1 MYDFSELKQIPLSEI
16 WKHEARD
23 FTPWLAKN
31 IQKLGDALKLDLELI
46 DTEASVGDF
55 SLDLLAQVKG
65 RSIIVI
71 IENQFNQTNHDH
83 LGKLLTYAA
92 GYDAS
97 IIVWISETIRDEH
110 RQALEWLNQRTDTET
125 QFFGIVLEVV
135 QIDDSKPALNF
146 KLVVFP
152 NEWQKSKRQESS
164 TNRSARGEKYKT
176 YYQALIDELVKQD
189 FTRPRTPSTDN
200 WFNFSSGIKAGIQ
213 FGVQFP
219 RGNKVL
225 AYINIGK
232 ELGENRIAIFN
243 ALEDRKAEIE
253 AEFGEQLEWNRD
265 QEVSLSTIAT
275 SRDGSIESSED
286 ELKEIREWHIT
297 NLLKLKAVFQ
307 PEIERALETLNS
319 SEPEDLV

>member
-1 MYDFSELKQIPLSEI
+1 MMYDFSDLKQIPLSEI
-16 WKHEARD
+16 WKHEAND
-23 FTPWLAKN
+23 FTPWLAEN
-31 IQKLGDALKLDLELI
+31 IHKLGDALKLDLELI

-71 IENQFNQTNHDH
+71 IENQFNQTDHDH

-125 QFFGIVLEVV
+125 QFFGIVLEIVK
-135 QIDDSKPALNF
+135 IDDSKPALNF

-164 TNRSARGEKYKT
+164 TNRSARGEKYRT
-176 YYQALIDELVKQD
+176 YYQVLIDELVKQN
-189 FTRPRTPSTDN
+189 FTRPRTPSSQN
-200 WFNFSSGIKAGIQ
+200 WFNFSSGINGVAY
-213 FGVQFP
+213 GVQFP
-219 RGNKVL
+219 RGNKIL
-225 AYINIGK
+225 AYINITK

-243 ALEDRKAEIE
+243 ALEARKEEIT
-253 AEFGEQLEWNRD
+253 AKFQNSLEWNRD
-265 QEVSLSTIAT
+265 QEVSLSAIAI
-275 SRDGSIESSED
+275 SRDGTIESSED
-286 ELKEIREWHIT
+286 ELKEIRKWHIQ
-297 NLLKLKAVFQ
+297 NLLKLKEVFQ
-307 PEIERALETLNS
+307 PEIERALETLIS
-319 SEPEDLV
+319 SEQEDSV